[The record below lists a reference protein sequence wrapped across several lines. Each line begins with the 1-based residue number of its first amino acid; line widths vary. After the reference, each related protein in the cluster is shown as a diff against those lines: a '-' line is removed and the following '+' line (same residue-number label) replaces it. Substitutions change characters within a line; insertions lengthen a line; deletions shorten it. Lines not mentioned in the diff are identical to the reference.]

1 MEKKFNLNT
10 LFTILMGNIME
21 KKYNLNTLFTSYK
34 RSNSSFTS
42 CERSNTLNLY
52 LENNLDNILIMQPK
66 VNTYPKV
73 NNYIFDESKIED
85 LKMQGNLKIEESK
98 IEESLKIIESKMQG
112 NLKIIEES
120 KMEELKMEKSKMEE
134 LMIEESLKIIESKMQ
149 ENLKIIEESKI
160 EENLKIIEESKI
172 EESKD
177 IVIIVIDFI
186 NSTDKL
192 INDGIHNFINLHK
205 KFNKDLLLLINDNK
219 YIKIYEII
227 GDSYILTLN
236 FSNIKQTII
245 PATLTIIFLNKLI
258 NNTNNYIDIK
268 IGISYNKCYYTLI
281 NNHIRIFGEGIVLA
295 SRLENQGSKD
305 LILCC
310 QNFYD
315 QIIKENIINI
325 IFTKKLLY
333 LKGIGN
339 YNCYIINMGDNKNI
353 KYN

>member
-10 LFTILMGNIME
+10 LFT
-21 KKYNLNTLFTSYK
+21 SRK
-34 RSNSSFTS
+34 RSNSSFTN

-52 LENNLDNILIMQPK
+52 LENNLDNILIIQPK

-73 NNYIFDESKIED
+73 NNYIFEESKIEE
-85 LKMQGNLKIEESK
+85 LKIQRKLKIEESM

-120 KMEELKMEKSKMEE
+120 K
-134 LMIEESLKIIESKMQ
+134 
-149 ENLKIIEESKI
+149 
-160 EENLKIIEESKI
+160 I

-177 IVIIVIDFI
+177 IVVIVIDFI

-192 INDGIHNFINLHK
+192 MNDGIHNFINLHK

-295 SRLENQGSKD
+295 SRLENQGFKH

-310 QNFYD
+310 QKFYD

-339 YNCYIINMGDNKNI
+339 YNCYIINMEDNKNI

>member
-1 MEKKFNLNT
+1 
-10 LFTILMGNIME
+10 MGNTI
-21 KKYNLNTLFTSYK
+21 KKIYDLNTLFTSSK
-34 RSNSSFTS
+34 RKNNLFTS

-73 NNYIFDESKIED
+73 NNYIFEESKIEE
-85 LKMQGNLKIEESK
+85 LKIQENLK
-98 IEESLKIIESKMQG
+98 IEESLKIIESEMQG

-120 KMEELKMEKSKMEE
+120 KIEKSK
-134 LMIEESLKIIESKMQ
+134 IEK
-149 ENLKIIEESKI
+149 
-160 EENLKIIEESKI
+160 
-172 EESKD
+172 SKD
-177 IVIIVIDFI
+177 IVVIVIDFI

-192 INDGIHNFINLHK
+192 MNDGIHNFINLHK

-258 NNTNNYIDIK
+258 SNTNNYIDIK

-295 SRLENQGSKD
+295 SRLENQGSKS
-305 LILCC
+305 LLLCC
-310 QNFYD
+310 QKFYN

-325 IFTKKLLY
+325 IFTEKLLY

-339 YNCYIINMGDNKNI
+339 YNCYIINMEDNKNI